1 MKYKITKKI
10 SGGGGA
16 FIRDLRVRL
25 QLKKQ
30 NEKRKKQTSKESDL
44 LTLTG

>member
-10 SGGGGA
+10 SVGGA